1 MAELNRKQIIDRLNA
16 AFTGEVRKLIFWYD
30 DKAEFIEDIESI
42 ELENA
47 KIYRL
52 ERDNQFYTKYF
63 LERVDTE
70 TNYLI
75 YAPFPKPEVKN
86 NHLEDTILYS
96 KRFFADR
103 ASLLSADLGIGEN
116 YNLNSALNYNEEGT
130 GTFILNA
137 LKIAL

>member
-30 DKAEFIEDIESI
+30 DKAEFVEDIESI

-96 KRFFADR
+96 KRGWR
-103 ASLLSADLGIGEN
+103 GGIAVK
-116 YNLNSALNYNEEGT
+116 S
-130 GTFILNA
+130 
-137 LKIAL
+137 IALP

>member
-30 DKAEFIEDIESI
+30 DKAEFVEDIESM

-75 YAPFPKPEVKN
+75 Y
-86 NHLEDTILYS
+86 
-96 KRFFADR
+96 
-103 ASLLSADLGIGEN
+103 
-116 YNLNSALNYNEEGT
+116 
-130 GTFILNA
+130 
-137 LKIAL
+137 

>member
-30 DKAEFIEDIESI
+30 DKAEFVEDIESI

-96 KRFFADR
+96 KRFLR
-103 ASLLSADLGIGEN
+103 TEPPCYLLIWGLERTISRL
-116 YNLNSALNYNEEGT
+116 
-130 GTFILNA
+130 
-137 LKIAL
+137 